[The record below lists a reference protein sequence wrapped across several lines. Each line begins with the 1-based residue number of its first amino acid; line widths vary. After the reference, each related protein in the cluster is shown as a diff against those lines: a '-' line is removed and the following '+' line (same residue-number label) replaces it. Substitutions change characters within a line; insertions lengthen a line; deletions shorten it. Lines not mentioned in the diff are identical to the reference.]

1 MSGDPAVLA
10 KSSGV
15 FLLFDESN
23 VYIYVYREL
32 VFIELIGVKDTM
44 LSLFSCSWAG

>member
-32 VFIELIGVKDTM
+32 VIESFGVKDTM
-44 LSLFSCSWAG
+44 LSPFSCSWAG